1 MKYIITESRLEKLA
15 INWLNN
21 NYGDLE
27 PYETEEEPDYIFYKK
42 GNRVIFEYNKNSGAI
57 YVDYDEIW
65 TIFEA
70 YFTMEYEQIQ
80 HIIKMWVE
88 GQYNLSVTTTSG
100 IEMN

>member
-1 MKYIITESRLEKLA
+1 MKYVITESRLERLA
-15 INWLNN
+15 INWLND

-27 PYETEEEPDYIFYKK
+27 PYEIEEEPDYIFYKK
-42 GNRVIFEYNKNSGAI
+42 GNRVIFEYNKNSEAI
-57 YVDYDEIW
+57 YVNYDEIW
-65 TIFEA
+65 KIFDD

-88 GQYNLSVTTTSG
+88 EQYNLSVTTTGG

>member
-1 MKYIITESRLEKLA
+1 MKIIITESRLERLA
-15 INWLNN
+15 INWLND

-42 GNRVIFEYNKNSGAI
+42 GNRVIFEYNKNSEAI
-57 YVDYDEIW
+57 YVNYDEIW
-65 TIFEA
+65 KIFDD

>member
-1 MKYIITESRLEKLA
+1 MKYVITESRLERLA
-15 INWLNN
+15 INWLND

-27 PYETEEEPDYIFYKK
+27 PYEIEEEPDYIFYKK

-88 GQYNLSVTTTSG
+88 EQYNLSVTTTGG